1 MKNYLQKLNAAQKEA
16 ATAESKY
23 ILVLAGAGSGKTRV
37 LTSRILWL
45 LEEKNIPAHAILA
58 LTFTNKAA
66 GEMYQRVQSA
76 SPRAHDVML
85 TTFHSYGAWFLREYA
100 GYCRF
105 SRYFSIYDDDEAV
118 ALLKRLY
125 PQEPHSQLKFY
136 YHQIQRCK
144 DGSLKM
150 QEEQDLQMV
159 YAAYIAALRE
169 NRAVDFGD
177 LIYLP
182 QFFLSEN
189 PLLRQAVHQRWG
201 AILVDEYQDT
211 NVTQAKMLMQMI
223 SENTY
228 VMAVGDDDQSIYG
241 FRGAEPTNMIDFTK
255 NLPDCHVV
263 KLEENYRSTPAIL
276 ACANQ
281 VIAHNSGRLGKQVF
295 SRKETGAK
303 PQVMILENQDD
314 EANYLCQLL
323 QDDGRLAQTAVLY
336 RVNAQSRSIESALTK
351 AKIPYTILGSIR
363 FYQREEIKTV
373 LAWLTFLLN
382 PFDEAAFTR
391 LISRPASGIGKKNLA
406 LILSHRRDEENI
418 LQALQNS
425 LPQMKGKAA
434 QSCNRLAGLFE
445 KWSKDLEK
453 EPLAKF
459 FQTFIHESGI
469 FDFYSAQDAAEH
481 TERLNNIRE
490 LATVLQTYEQGKEA
504 LSDFL
509 ETVMLDQGS
518 EELSADQRQDRVT
531 LMTVHNAKGLEFER
545 IILLGL
551 EEELFPWEG
560 AMIEDIEEE
569 RRLCYVA
576 VTRAKEQ
583 LYITT
588 TRQRS
593 LYGKTTFQ
601 HPSRFL
607 SEMGKENLDVMMG
620 AYSQEHRAYQA
631 GSENAGP
638 ATYRKG
644 DWVRHEDY
652 GIGRIVSSQVVS
664 GRHVIDVHFEGGRR
678 AKFLPE
684 FTPLEKLPAPDFE

>member
-1 MKNYLQKLNAAQKEA
+1 MKDYLQKLNAAQKEA
-16 ATAESKY
+16 VTAASKH

-45 LEEKNIPAHAILA
+45 LEEKDIPARAILA

-66 GEMYQRVQSA
+66 EEMRQRVQNA
-76 SPRAHDVML
+76 SLRAHDVML
-85 TTFHSYGAWFLREYA
+85 TTFHSYGAWFLREYS
-100 GYCRF
+100 GYCGF
-105 SRYFSIYDDDEAV
+105 SRYFSIYDDEEAV
-118 ALLKRLY
+118 TLLKRLY
-125 PQEPHSQLKFY
+125 PREPLSQLKFY

-159 YAAYIAALRE
+159 YAAYNAALRE

-182 QFFLSEN
+182 QIFLSEN
-189 PLLRQAVHQRWG
+189 PLLRRAVHQRWG

-211 NVTQAKMLMQMI
+211 NARQAKMLMQMI
-223 SENTY
+223 SENAY

-281 VIAHNSGRLGKQVF
+281 VIAHNSGRLGKQLF

-314 EANYLCQLL
+314 EANYLCRLL
-323 QDDGRLAQTAVLY
+323 QDGRLAQTAVLY

-351 AKIPYTILGSIR
+351 AKIPYIILGSIR

-382 PFDEAAFTR
+382 PFDEAAFSR
-391 LISRPASGIGKKNLA
+391 LIARPASGIGKKNLA
-406 LILSHRRDEENI
+406 LILSHRGEEGN
-418 LQALQNS
+418 LLRALQSS
-425 LPQMKGKAA
+425 LTKMKGRAVG
-434 QSCNRLAGLFE
+434 SCARLAGLFE
-445 KWSKDLEK
+445 KWNEDLEK
-453 EPLAKF
+453 ESLSDF
-459 FQTFIHESGI
+459 FQTFIHESGL
-469 FDFYSAQDAAEH
+469 FEFYSAQDAAEY
-481 TERLNNIRE
+481 TQRLNNIRE
-490 LATVLQTYEQGKEA
+490 LSTVLQTYGRGREA
-504 LSDFL
+504 LSEFL
-509 ETVMLDQGS
+509 ETVMLDQS
-518 EELSADQRQDRVT
+518 AEELSGNRRDERVT

-545 IILLGL
+545 IILLGM
-551 EEELFPWEG
+551 EEELFPWENAQG
-560 AMIEDIEEE
+560 QDIEEE

-583 LYITT
+583 LYITA

-593 LYGKTTFQ
+593 LYGKTAFR

-607 SEMGKENLDVMMG
+607 SEMGEENLDMMMG
-620 AYSQEHRAYQA
+620 AYGQEHRACQA
-631 GSENAGP
+631 GGESAGP
-638 ATYRKG
+638 AAYRKG

-652 GIGRIVSSQVVS
+652 GVGRIICSQVIS
-664 GRHVIDVHFEGGRR
+664 GRQVIDVHFEGGRR

>member
-16 ATAESKY
+16 VTAESKH
-23 ILVLAGAGSGKTRV
+23 ILVLAGAGSGKTHV

-45 LEEKNIPAHAILA
+45 LEEKNIPAHTILA

-66 GEMYQRVQSA
+66 REMYQRVQSA
-76 SPRAHDVML
+76 SPRVHDVRL

-105 SRYFSIYDDDEAV
+105 SRYFSVYDDDEAV

-125 PQEPHSQLKFY
+125 PLESLSQLKFY

-144 DGSLKM
+144 DGSLKV
-150 QEEQDLQMV
+150 QEEQDLKMM
-159 YAAYIAALRE
+159 YDIYNAALRE

-182 QFFLSEN
+182 QNFLSEN

-223 SENTY
+223 AEDTY

-255 NLPDCHVV
+255 NMPDCHVV

-281 VIAHNSGRLGKQVF
+281 VIMHNSGRLGKQLF
-295 SRKETGAK
+295 SHKETGIK

-323 QDDGRLAQTAVLY
+323 QDGRLAQTAVLY
-336 RVNAQSRSIESALTK
+336 RVNAQSRSIESALTR
-351 AKIPYTILGSIR
+351 AKIPYIILGSIR

-373 LAWLTFLLN
+373 IAWLTFLLN

-391 LISRPASGIGKKNLA
+391 LISRPTSGIGKKNLA
-406 LILSHRRDEENI
+406 LILSRRSDEESI

-434 QSCNRLAGLFE
+434 QGCTRLAGHFE
-445 KWSKDLEK
+445 KWSEDLEK
-453 EPLAKF
+453 ETLADF
-459 FQTFIHESGI
+459 FQIFIHESGL
-469 FDFYSAQDAAEH
+469 FEFYKAQDAADH
-481 TERLNNIRE
+481 TEKLNNIRE
-490 LATVLQTYEQGKEA
+490 LATVLQTHGKGREA
-504 LSDFL
+504 LSEFL
-509 ETVMLDQGS
+509 ETVMLDQS
-518 EELSADQRQDRVT
+518 AEELSDPHRDERVT

-545 IILLGL
+545 IIILGM
-551 EEELFPWEG
+551 EEELFPWEDAQG
-560 AMIEDIEEE
+560 QDIEEE

-576 VTRAKEQ
+576 VTRAKER

-593 LYGKTTFQ
+593 LYGKTTFR
-601 HPSRFL
+601 HPSRFI
-607 SEMGKENLDVMMG
+607 SEMGQENLDMMMG
-620 AYSQEHRAYQA
+620 AYGQDHTTET
-631 GSENAGP
+631 GSESGGP
-638 ATYRKG
+638 MAYCEG

-652 GIGRIVSSQVVS
+652 GIGCIISSQVVS
-664 GRHVIDVHFEGGRR
+664 GRYVINVHFEGGRR

-684 FTPLEKLPAPDFE
+684 FTPLERLPAPDFE